1 MLPQTPTGP
10 ESNLTQLPAWD
21 EAAALSAVDGDAKLA
36 RELVGA
42 LIAGLPAELTELRA
56 LAGRNDWAALAEAAH
71 HMRGASRYCGVLA
84 LDAALE
90 DLERAAKSGDARRI
104 AADVSQL
111 EGEAARLTAAFP

>member
-56 LAGRNDWAALAEAAH
+56 LAGRNERGCPAH
-71 HMRGASRYCGVLA
+71 RRRREPVGGGGRTAYRGLPLNHTVGRPQS
-84 LDAALE
+84 E
-90 DLERAAKSGDARRI
+90 D
-104 AADVSQL
+104 
-111 EGEAARLTAAFP
+111 